1 VENCD
6 IKFEV
11 DPTFLEVRGTV
22 KNANTLILNEM
33 NEIPEEEKEPFGI
46 FNNSNNLFQNNLI

>member
-1 VENCD
+1 MENCY

>member
-1 VENCD
+1 
-6 IKFEV
+6 
-11 DPTFLEVRGTV
+11 V

>member
-1 VENCD
+1 MENCD